1 MQISDNLSTLIEN
14 GYSIEEIKCQ
24 KYEKDTLIKDTS
36 FNSIH
41 ELNISK
47 IKEDGYTKIS
57 ITLKNDKEKILYIY
71 DINSNLLFVSDPLE
85 IGGRVL

>member
-14 GYSIEEIKCQ
+14 GYSIEEIRCQ
-24 KYEKDTLIKDTS
+24 KYENDTLIKDIS

-41 ELNISK
+41 ELKNMI
-47 IKEDGYTKIS
+47 EDGYTKIS

-71 DINSNLLFVSDPLE
+71 DSNSNLLFVSDPLE